1 MYIHNLKTMN
11 NNLFT
16 SAFYGQ
22 PSKQRTVVVTL
33 LFFVCL
39 AIVVILLH
47 SILPFI
53 IHSGKE
59 ITVPSLI
66 GKDIKNGSALL
77 AELGLQ
83 IQEVKEVYSGQAP
96 AGIILNQNPLPNTV
110 VREGRR
116 LYITVSKGLEG
127 DAMPNLVG
135 KSLREAKILLM
146 QQGLEVG
153 LIHYEFSEL
162 VAQDRIMAQS
172 VQYGAKISS
181 GEQVSLTISKGQEA
195 YTVPTL
201 IGSSL
206 QDAELKITEAGFI
219 LGGTA
224 KEHSETYLSGVV
236 IAQDPPAG
244 SMAAKDSPINLTISE

>member
-1 MYIHNLKTMN
+1 MN
-11 NNLFT
+11 NSLLT
-16 SAFYGQ
+16 SAFYAQ
-22 PSKQRTVVVTL
+22 PSKKRTIIVTL
-33 LFFVCL
+33 LFFMCFIIF
-39 AIVVILLH
+39 AILINSV
-47 SILPFI
+47 LPFI

-59 ITVPSLI
+59 VTVPSLI

-77 AELGLQ
+77 TELGLQ

-96 AGIILNQNPLPNTV
+96 AGIILNQNPLPNAV

-153 LIHYEFSEL
+153 LIQYEFSEL
-162 VAQDRIMAQS
+162 VPQDRIMAQS

-195 YTVPTL
+195 YPVPTL
-201 IGSSL
+201 VGTSL
-206 QDAELKITEAGFI
+206 QDAEQKIIEAGFI

-244 SMAAKDSPINLTISE
+244 SVAAKDTPINLTISE